1 MKRKIGLA
9 LKKDGDQEET
19 FEKTAKSLEEVME
32 TSSIPQA
39 EQINMEETLK
49 MMEGNNQDSPFH
61 FRFIPLEKIQFNK
74 KNDYEM
80 VDIEKLANTILRQG
94 LIHSTASKYDIDTDT
109 YTLIS
114 GERRTRAI
122 LFLIDKFKNGE
133 LSEADKKLY
142 QKNISYYSEHGI
154 PTKVEMEMN
163 DLDEEINLIIA
174 NEEIRTSN
182 AAQRAKKIQRLNE
195 LYALKND
202 SGANI
207 PITKQISEDLGI
219 SRKQVQQY
227 NAINNNLIPKLKEEF
242 EKNSFN
248 VKTGSSIARLS
259 EEEQNEILK
268 ILKEGKKI
276 DNTELEAV
284 KKMKALSDERVSN
297 LEKQLSEKEKE
308 MIQLKENLKTRI
320 SENEQILL
328 ALQKNSN
335 ENKLLEEKLRKEI
348 AEELS
353 GGNNENK
360 IAELEKKLENTVNN
374 NHMLESEMQ
383 RLKSEGTEKQSQIKN
398 LQDQLL
404 ELKNKATPI
413 ELSELEKQ
421 QLKYES
427 QFEMLEL
434 EFNNQLLKI
443 QSLFRSYKDNYE
455 QNEKAYQFINRIK
468 KAFEKSLNEFD

>member
-1 MKRKIGLA
+1 MRRKIGLA
-9 LKKDGDQEET
+9 LNKDINAEKIEET
-19 FEKTAKSLEEVME
+19 NK

-39 EQINMEETLK
+39 EQINMDKTIEMIK
-49 MMEGNNQDSPFH
+49 NNNQDSPFN
-61 FRFIPLEKIQFNK
+61 FRFIPIAKIQFNT

-80 VDIEKLANTILRQG
+80 IDIEKLANTILRQG
-94 LIHSTASKYDIDTDT
+94 LIHSTASKYDINSDT
-109 YTLIS
+109 YILIS

-122 LFLIDKFKNGE
+122 LSLINKYKNGE
-133 LSEADKKLY
+133 LNEEEEKLY

-154 PTKVEMEMN
+154 PTKVEVEI
-163 DLDEEINLIIA
+163 DDIDEEINLIVA
-174 NEEIRTSN
+174 NEEIRTSS

-195 LYALKND
+195 LYALKNN

-227 NAINNNLIPKLKEEF
+227 NAINNGLIPKLKEEF
-242 EKNSFN
+242 EKNAFN

-268 ILKEGKKI
+268 ILKNGKKI
-276 DNTELEAV
+276 DSAELETV

-320 SENEQILL
+320 SENEEILL

-335 ENKLLEEKLRKEI
+335 QNKLLEEKLRKEI
-348 AEELS
+348 EEELS
-353 GGNNENK
+353 GNNDEIK
-360 IAELEKKLENTVNN
+360 IRKLENELETTVTN

-383 RLKSEGTEKQSQIKN
+383 RLKKEGIEKQTQIKN

-404 ELKNKATPI
+404 ELKNKSPFI
-413 ELSELEKQ
+413 ELSEQAKQ

-427 QFEMLEL
+427 QFELLEL
-434 EFNNQLLKI
+434 EFNNHLIKI
-443 QSLFRSYKDNYE
+443 ESLVKSYINNYE
-455 QNEKAYQFINRIK
+455 ENEKAYQFISRIK
-468 KAFEKSLNEFD
+468 KSFEKLFLELDL